1 MAVIRNLVVKIA
13 ADISSLSKGFKEA
26 QSKLE
31 SLSDNLGNI
40 GGMLSLKV
48 TAPLVMLG
56 KTALNTAADFEQSMA
71 NAASVSGA
79 SSEELERMTLLARVM
94 GKETVFSA
102 SQAADAM
109 YYMASAGYKVEQ
121 MENSIAAVLNLA
133 AATQSELAFTTEVV
147 IATLNQFQLDSSE
160 AERVTNVF
168 AAAIGNSQATL
179 DKLKISLGYVGPVAN
194 SLGWELEEA
203 AGALSI
209 LYNAGYDGSTA
220 GTSLRQAL
228 VSLMNP
234 TTKARK
240 IFEELGITLEKLDPT
255 TNKFSD
261 IVNTLKGSR
270 VLPQHRRWKY
280 SARERVRE

>member
-1 MAVIRNLVVKIA
+1 LAVIRNLVVKIA
-13 ADISSLSKGFKEA
+13 ADISGLSKGFKEA

-179 DKLKISLGYVGPVAN
+179 DKLKNSLGYVGPVAN

-203 AGALSI
+203 AGAL
-209 LYNAGYDGSTA
+209 Y
-220 GTSLRQAL
+220 
-228 VSLMNP
+228 
-234 TTKARK
+234 
-240 IFEELGITLEKLDPT
+240 
-255 TNKFSD
+255 
-261 IVNTLKGSR
+261 IVQCGL
-270 VLPQHRRWKY
+270 
-280 SARERVRE
+280 

>member
-56 KTALNTAADFEQSMA
+56 KTALDSAADFEQSMA

-121 MENSIAAVLNLA
+121 ME
-133 AATQSELAFTTEVV
+133 
-147 IATLNQFQLDSSE
+147 
-160 AERVTNVF
+160 
-168 AAAIGNSQATL
+168 
-179 DKLKISLGYVGPVAN
+179 
-194 SLGWELEEA
+194 
-203 AGALSI
+203 
-209 LYNAGYDGSTA
+209 
-220 GTSLRQAL
+220 
-228 VSLMNP
+228 
-234 TTKARK
+234 KA
-240 IFEELGITLEKLDPT
+240 
-255 TNKFSD
+255 
-261 IVNTLKGSR
+261 
-270 VLPQHRRWKY
+270 
-280 SARERVRE
+280 